1 MWLQLGATDVDR
13 DWWLWL
19 DQCQGSLTYFPC
31 LFIAQQLLSKFF
43 HIVLYRAIILGIPE
57 HLSNPRLTAF
67 FVYLFIRI
75 FRYWFIWY
83 LLMLPL
89 CSFAKLR
96 IIFAPNVL
104 THYFVKQ
111 RTRRY
116 HLHTCILLINIWY
129 GVWTTSKRKEL
140 QICGISQTW
149 EPKHLRWVQRIA

>member
-31 LFIAQQLLSKFF
+31 LFIAQQLLSEFF
-43 HIVLYRAIILGIPE
+43 HIVLYRAIILGITE
-57 HLSNPRLTAF
+57 HLSYRVFRLP
-67 FVYLFIRI
+67 VYQNISLLISMI
-75 FRYWFIWY
+75 
-83 LLMLPL
+83 LMLPL

-116 HLHTCILLINIWY
+116 HLDTCILLINIWY